1 MDKLKTLE
9 VLENDFWGPPGFES
23 HLAISCH
30 KLRKVPLY
38 KLTPENLRMLIGQ
51 EIGLQYLIPLALD
64 ILEDNLL
71 VSGDMFEG
79 DLLCCVAKVSRQFWD
94 NHEELK
100 VRAFDLSDAITSS
113 IETLNEAESYF
124 KGKLVW

>member
-9 VLENDFWGPPGFES
+9 VLENDFWGPPEFES
-23 HLAISCH
+23 HLVITCH
-30 KLRKVPLY
+30 KLRKVPLQE
-38 KLTPENLRMLIGQ
+38 LSPENLRMLIGQ

-64 ILEDNLL
+64 ILENNLL

-79 DLLCCVAKVSRQFWD
+79 DLLCSVAQVSRQFWD
-94 NHEELK
+94 NHEDLK
-100 VRAFDLSDAITSS
+100 VRAFELSHAITSS

-124 KGKLVW
+124 KGKLSW